1 MITIDLLGNSETL
14 LVEVTQETEKSC
26 SDPKVNRSE
35 ESQLQLQLVEALSRN
50 NGPSINIPAK
60 TLAAIISRNR
70 RR

>member
-14 LVEVTQETEKSC
+14 LVEVTQEAEKSGG
-26 SDPKVNRSE
+26 DPKVNRSE
-35 ESQLQLQLVEALSRN
+35 ESQLQLQLVETLSRN

-70 RR
+70 CR